1 MSSVCVI
8 LRVRLNQRSQRA
20 PVSLIIKTIPSRI
33 AYSILVL
40 QYHLLYKGNN
50 VVFVSQVLCTGNVL
64 FAGQALGLIVAGKSV
79 VFFNPFWQFSKKMI
93 QIRE

>member
-20 PVSLIIKTIPSRI
+20 LSLIIQTIPSRI

-79 VFFNPFWQFSKKMI
+79 VLLAVFKENDTN
-93 QIRE
+93 

>member
-20 PVSLIIKTIPSRI
+20 LSLIIKTIPSRI

-79 VFFNPFWQFSKKMI
+79 VLLAVFKENDTN
-93 QIRE
+93 

>member
-40 QYHLLYKGNN
+40 QYHVLYKGNN
-50 VVFVSQVLCTGNVL
+50 VVFVLQVLCTGNVL

-79 VFFNPFWQFSKKMI
+79 VFLTHFGSFQRK
-93 QIRE
+93 